1 MYTVT
6 AQDFASETGVSVGD
20 LQEKARRGETVL
32 NVDLAEYGVFEHYG
46 DTRVL
51 TKVRMPNSLAANLGP
66 GGVSETS
73 AGDAYIAGRESMKP
87 ESSGEIP
94 QTGERENATETGES
108 EGGDD
113 TSETELP
120 ALNRPV
126 VIDADNLPQNV
137 FEGDGSEEETGEET
151 AVEETHTTTDTV
163 ERDNPEM
170 EQMDQLVGSLFAL
183 FGGAS
188 GLDED
193 QRERV
198 LRNPYGLS

>member
-73 AGDAYIAGRESMKP
+73 AGDAYIAGRESMKG
-87 ESSGEIP
+87 GED
-94 QTGERENATETGES
+94 ERENAPETSES

-120 ALNRPV
+120 ALDRPV

-137 FEGDGSEEETGEET
+137 FEGDGSEEETDEET

-193 QRERV
+193 QREDV

>member
-73 AGDAYIAGRESMKP
+73 AGDAYIAGRESMK
-87 ESSGEIP
+87 EGED
-94 QTGERENATETGES
+94 ERENAPETSES
-108 EGGDD
+108 EGEDD

-120 ALNRPV
+120 ALDRPV

-137 FEGDGSEEETGEET
+137 FEGGGSEEETDEET

-163 ERDNPEM
+163 ERDNSEM
-170 EQMDQLVGSLFAL
+170 EKMDQFVGSLFAL

-193 QRERV
+193 QREDV

>member
-6 AQDFASETGVSVGD
+6 AQDFASETGVSIGD

-73 AGDAYIAGRESMKP
+73 AGDAYIAGRESMK
-87 ESSGEIP
+87 EGED
-94 QTGERENATETGES
+94 ERENAPETSES
-108 EGGDD
+108 EGEDD

-120 ALNRPV
+120 ALDRPV

-137 FEGDGSEEETGEET
+137 FEGGGSEEETDEET
-151 AVEETHTTTDTV
+151 AVEETNTTTDTV

-170 EQMDQLVGSLFAL
+170 EKMDQFVGSLFAL

-193 QRERV
+193 QREDV

>member
-6 AQDFASETGVSVGD
+6 ARDFASETGVSVGD
-20 LQEKARRGETVL
+20 LQEKARRGETVF

-73 AGDAYIAGRESMKP
+73 AGDAYMAGRESMKR
-87 ESSGEIP
+87 GED
-94 QTGERENATETGES
+94 ERENTPETDQSKGE
-108 EGGDD
+108 DD

-120 ALNRPV
+120 ALDRPV

-137 FEGDGSEEETGEET
+137 FEGDGSEEETDDDPTNSVNQSDKTT
-151 AVEETHTTTDTV
+151 AETV
-163 ERDNPEM
+163 ERENSEM
-170 EQMDQLVGSLFAL
+170 EQMDELVGSLFAL

-193 QRERV
+193 QREDV
-198 LRNPYGLS
+198 FRNPYGLS

>member
-6 AQDFASETGVSVGD
+6 AQDFASETGVSIGD

-73 AGDAYIAGRESMKP
+73 AGDAYIAGRESMK
-87 ESSGEIP
+87 EGE
-94 QTGERENATETGES
+94 GERENAPETSES
-108 EGGDD
+108 EGEDD

-120 ALNRPV
+120 ALDRPV
-126 VIDADNLPQNV
+126 VIDADNRPQNV
-137 FEGDGSEEETGEET
+137 FEGDGSEEETDEET

-170 EQMDQLVGSLFAL
+170 GQMDQFVGSLFAL

-193 QRERV
+193 QREDV

>member
-6 AQDFASETGVSVGD
+6 AHDFASETGVPVGN
-20 LQEKARRGETVL
+20 LQEKARRGETVW
-32 NVDLAEYGVFEHYG
+32 NVDLGEYGVFEHYG

-73 AGDAYIAGRESMKP
+73 AGDAYMAGRESMK
-87 ESSGEIP
+87 GEED
-94 QTGERENATETGES
+94 ERENAPETSES

-120 ALNRPV
+120 DLDRPV
-126 VIDADNLPQNV
+126 FIDVDSLPQNV
-137 FEGDGSEEETGEET
+137 FEGGGSEEETDEET
-151 AVEETHTTTDTV
+151 AVEETNTTTDTV
-163 ERDNPEM
+163 ERENSET
-170 EQMDQLVGSLFAL
+170 EEMDQLAVSLLAL
-183 FGGAS
+183 FGSAFT
-188 GLDED
+188 LDED

-198 LRNPYGLS
+198 LRDPWGLK

>member
-1 MYTVT
+1 
-6 AQDFASETGVSVGD
+6 VGD

-73 AGDAYIAGRESMKP
+73 AGDAYIAGRESMK
-87 ESSGEIP
+87 EGED
-94 QTGERENATETGES
+94 ERENAPETSES
-108 EGGDD
+108 EGEDD

-120 ALNRPV
+120 ALDRPV

-137 FEGDGSEEETGEET
+137 FEGDGSEEETDEET

-170 EQMDQLVGSLFAL
+170 EKIDQFVGSLFAL

-193 QRERV
+193 QRQDV
-198 LRNPYGLS
+198 LRNPYGRTELDLK

>member
-6 AQDFASETGVSVGD
+6 AQDFASETGVSVGN

-73 AGDAYIAGRESMKP
+73 AGDAYIAGRESMK
-87 ESSGEIP
+87 GEED
-94 QTGERENATETGES
+94 ERENAPEMSES

-113 TSETELP
+113 TSETEFP
-120 ALNRPV
+120 ALDRPV
-126 VIDADNLPQNV
+126 FIDADNLPQNV
-137 FEGDGSEEETGEET
+137 FEGDGSEEETEDDPTNSVNQSDKTT
-151 AVEETHTTTDTV
+151 AETV
-163 ERDNPEM
+163 ERENSEM
-170 EQMDQLVGSLFAL
+170 EKMDQLAVSLLAL
-183 FGGAS
+183 FGGAFT
-188 GLDED
+188 LDED

>member
-6 AQDFASETGVSVGD
+6 AQDFASETGVSIGD

-73 AGDAYIAGRESMKP
+73 AGDAYIAGRESMK
-87 ESSGEIP
+87 EGED
-94 QTGERENATETGES
+94 ERENAPETSES
-108 EGGDD
+108 EGEDD

-120 ALNRPV
+120 ALDRPV

-137 FEGDGSEEETGEET
+137 FEGGGSEEETDEET

-163 ERDNPEM
+163 ERDNSEM
-170 EQMDQLVGSLFAL
+170 EKMDQFVGSLFAL

-193 QRERV
+193 QREDV

>member
-6 AQDFASETGVSVGD
+6 AQDFASETGVSIGD

-73 AGDAYIAGRESMKP
+73 AGDAYIAGRESMK
-87 ESSGEIP
+87 EGED
-94 QTGERENATETGES
+94 ERENAPETSES

-120 ALNRPV
+120 ALDRPV

-137 FEGDGSEEETGEET
+137 FEGDGSEEETDEET
-151 AVEETHTTTDTV
+151 AVEETNTTTDTV

-170 EQMDQLVGSLFAL
+170 EKMDQFVGSLFAL

-193 QRERV
+193 QREDV

>member
-73 AGDAYIAGRESMKP
+73 AGDAYIAGRESMKG
-87 ESSGEIP
+87 GED
-94 QTGERENATETGES
+94 ERENALETGES

-120 ALNRPV
+120 ALDRPV

-163 ERDNPEM
+163 ERGNPEM
-170 EQMDQLVGSLFAL
+170 RQMDELVGSLFAL

-193 QRERV
+193 QREDV

>member
-73 AGDAYIAGRESMKP
+73 TGDAYMAGRESMKP

-94 QTGERENATETGES
+94 QTGERENATDSSES

-120 ALNRPV
+120 ALDRPV
-126 VIDADNLPQNV
+126 VIDADNLLQNV
-137 FEGDGSEEETGEET
+137 SDGDSPEEETEEET
-151 AVEETHTTTDTV
+151 TVEETQTTAETV
-163 ERDNPEM
+163 ERENSEM
-170 EQMDQLVGSLFAL
+170 EQMDELV
-183 FGGAS
+183 
-188 GLDED
+188 
-193 QRERV
+193 
-198 LRNPYGLS
+198 

>member
-73 AGDAYIAGRESMKP
+73 AGDAYIAGRESMK
-87 ESSGEIP
+87 EGED
-94 QTGERENATETGES
+94 ERENAPETSES
-108 EGGDD
+108 EGEDD

-120 ALNRPV
+120 ALDRPV

-137 FEGDGSEEETGEET
+137 FEGDGSEEETDEET
-151 AVEETHTTTDTV
+151 AVEETHTTAETV
-163 ERDNPEM
+163 ERENSEM
-170 EQMDQLVGSLFAL
+170 EKMDQLAVSLLAL
-183 FGGAS
+183 FGGAFT
-188 GLDED
+188 LDED

-198 LRNPYGLS
+198 LRDPWGIR

>member
-73 AGDAYIAGRESMKP
+73 AGDAYIAGRESMK
-87 ESSGEIP
+87 EGED
-94 QTGERENATETGES
+94 ERENAPETSES
-108 EGGDD
+108 EGEDD

-120 ALNRPV
+120 ALDRPV

-193 QRERV
+193 QREDV

>member
-73 AGDAYIAGRESMKP
+73 AGDAYIAGRESMKG
-87 ESSGEIP
+87 GED
-94 QTGERENATETGES
+94 ERENAPETGES

-120 ALNRPV
+120 ALDRPV

-137 FEGDGSEEETGEET
+137 FEGDGSEEET

-193 QRERV
+193 QREDV

>member
-6 AQDFASETGVSVGD
+6 AQDFASETGVSIGD

-73 AGDAYIAGRESMKP
+73 AGDAYIAGRESMK
-87 ESSGEIP
+87 EGED
-94 QTGERENATETGES
+94 ERENAPETSES
-108 EGGDD
+108 EGEDD

-120 ALNRPV
+120 ALDRPV

-137 FEGDGSEEETGEET
+137 FEGDGSEEETDEET

-170 EQMDQLVGSLFAL
+170 EKMDQFVGSLFAL

-193 QRERV
+193 QREDV

>member
-6 AQDFASETGVSVGD
+6 AQDFASETGVSIGD

-73 AGDAYIAGRESMKP
+73 AGDAYIAGRESMK
-87 ESSGEIP
+87 EGE
-94 QTGERENATETGES
+94 GERENAPETSES
-108 EGGDD
+108 EGEDD

-120 ALNRPV
+120 ALDRPV

-137 FEGDGSEEETGEET
+137 FEGDGSEEETDEET

-170 EQMDQLVGSLFAL
+170 GQMDQFVGSLFAL

-193 QRERV
+193 QREDV

>member
-73 AGDAYIAGRESMKP
+73 AGDAYIAGRESMKGR
-87 ESSGEIP
+87 ED
-94 QTGERENATETGES
+94 ERENAPEMSES
-108 EGGDD
+108 EGEDD

-120 ALNRPV
+120 ALDRPV

-137 FEGDGSEEETGEET
+137 FEGGGSEEETDEET
-151 AVEETHTTTDTV
+151 AVEETNTTTDTV

-170 EQMDQLVGSLFAL
+170 GQMDELVGSLFAL

-193 QRERV
+193 QREDV

>member
-73 AGDAYIAGRESMKP
+73 AGDAYIAGRESMKG
-87 ESSGEIP
+87 GED
-94 QTGERENATETGES
+94 ERKNAPKTDQS

-120 ALNRPV
+120 ALDRPV

-137 FEGDGSEEETGEET
+137 FEGGGSEGETDEET

-170 EQMDQLVGSLFAL
+170 EKMDQLAVSLLSLFGSA
-183 FGGAS
+183 FT
-188 GLDED
+188 LDED
-193 QRERV
+193 QREDV

>member
-73 AGDAYIAGRESMKP
+73 AGDAYIAGRESMKG
-87 ESSGEIP
+87 GED
-94 QTGERENATETGES
+94 ERENALETGES

-120 ALNRPV
+120 ALDRPV

-137 FEGDGSEEETGEET
+137 FEGDGSEEET

-193 QRERV
+193 QREDV

>member
-6 AQDFASETGVSVGD
+6 AQDFASETGVSIGD

-73 AGDAYIAGRESMKP
+73 AGDAYIAGRESMK
-87 ESSGEIP
+87 EGED
-94 QTGERENATETGES
+94 ERENAPETSES
-108 EGGDD
+108 EGEDD

-120 ALNRPV
+120 ALDRPV

-137 FEGDGSEEETGEET
+137 FEGDGSEEETDEET
-151 AVEETHTTTDTV
+151 AVEETNTTTDTV

-170 EQMDQLVGSLFAL
+170 EKMDQFVGSLFAL

-193 QRERV
+193 QREDV

>member
-6 AQDFASETGVSVGD
+6 AHDFASETGVPVGD
-20 LQEKARRGETVL
+20 LQEKARRGETVW
-32 NVDLAEYGVFEHYG
+32 NVDLGEYGVFAHYG

-73 AGDAYIAGRESMKP
+73 AGDAYIAGRESMK
-87 ESSGEIP
+87 EGED
-94 QTGERENATETGES
+94 ERENAPETSES
-108 EGGDD
+108 EGEDD

-120 ALNRPV
+120 ALDRPV

-137 FEGDGSEEETGEET
+137 FEGDGSEEETDEET

-170 EQMDQLVGSLFAL
+170 EKMDQFVGSLFAL

-193 QRERV
+193 QRQDV

>member
-73 AGDAYIAGRESMKP
+73 AGDAYIAGRESMK
-87 ESSGEIP
+87 EGED
-94 QTGERENATETGES
+94 ERENAPETSES
-108 EGGDD
+108 EGEDD

-120 ALNRPV
+120 ALDRPV

-137 FEGDGSEEETGEET
+137 FEGDGSEEETDEET

-170 EQMDQLVGSLFAL
+170 EKIDQFVGSLFAL

-193 QRERV
+193 QRQDV

>member
-73 AGDAYIAGRESMKP
+73 AGDAYMAGRESMKR
-87 ESSGEIP
+87 GED
-94 QTGERENATETGES
+94 ERENTPETDQSKGED
-108 EGGDD
+108 G

-120 ALNRPV
+120 ALDRPV

-137 FEGDGSEEETGEET
+137 FEGDGSEEETDEET

-170 EQMDQLVGSLFAL
+170 GQMDRLVGSLFSL
-183 FGGAS
+183 LGGAS
-188 GLDED
+188 TLDED
-193 QRERV
+193 QREDV

>member
-73 AGDAYIAGRESMKP
+73 AGDAYIAGRESMK
-87 ESSGEIP
+87 EGED
-94 QTGERENATETGES
+94 ERENAPETSES
-108 EGGDD
+108 EGEDD

-120 ALNRPV
+120 ALDRPV

-137 FEGDGSEEETGEET
+137 FEGGGSEEETDEET

-170 EQMDQLVGSLFAL
+170 EKMDQFVGSLFAL

-193 QRERV
+193 QRQDV

>member
-73 AGDAYIAGRESMKP
+73 AGDAYIAGRESMK
-87 ESSGEIP
+87 GEED
-94 QTGERENATETGES
+94 ERENAPEMSES

-113 TSETELP
+113 TSETEFP
-120 ALNRPV
+120 ALDRPV
-126 VIDADNLPQNV
+126 VVDADNFLQNV
-137 FEGDGSEEETGEET
+137 SDGDSPEEETDEET
-151 AVEETHTTTDTV
+151 AVEETHATTDTV

-188 GLDED
+188 TLDED
-193 QRERV
+193 QREDV

>member
-1 MYTVT
+1 M
-6 AQDFASETGVSVGD
+6 
-20 LQEKARRGETVL
+20 
-32 NVDLAEYGVFEHYG
+32 
-46 DTRVL
+46 
-51 TKVRMPNSLAANLGP
+51 AANLGP

-73 AGDAYIAGRESMKP
+73 AGDADIAGRESMK
-87 ESSGEIP
+87 ERED
-94 QTGERENATETGES
+94 ERENAPETSES

-120 ALNRPV
+120 ALDRPV

-193 QRERV
+193 QREDV